1 MVVGGENMMIPYE
14 ILKEKYKEYSN
25 VDNKIGREVRDG
37 KLYTIIK
44 GLYETDPNTP
54 GYLLAQAIYGPSYI
68 SFEYALAQYGMI
80 PERVNAITCACFKK
94 RKKKV
99 YQTDFGVF
107 IYKDI
112 PARAYPWEVLLKVE
126 GNYSYHIAT
135 PEKALCDI
143 LYTLTPIKN
152 YRYLEIMLFYDLRI
166 DEDEF
171 DQLNIDTI
179 EKLSEF
185 YHSTNVKRL
194 AGYMKKRRKNEPNNS
209 TDVNTVQ
216 Y

>member
-1 MVVGGENMMIPYE
+1 MMIPYE

-37 KLYTIIK
+37 KLYKIIK

-126 GNYSYHIAT
+126 GNYSYQIAT

-152 YRYLEIMLFYDLRI
+152 YRNLEIMLFYDLRI

-171 DQLNIDTI
+171 DQLKIDTI